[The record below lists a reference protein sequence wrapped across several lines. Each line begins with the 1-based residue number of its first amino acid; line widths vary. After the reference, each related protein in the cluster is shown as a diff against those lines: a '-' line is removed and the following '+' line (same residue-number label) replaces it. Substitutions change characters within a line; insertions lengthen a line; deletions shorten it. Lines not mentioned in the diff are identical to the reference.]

1 MHKSVKLCVSRPEIW
16 PTGSEQEQYRGSK
29 MCSEKPSEESR
40 ARAKR
45 APRHIWACPRLRV
58 VEGFQDEKTT
68 LHNRIVASQPEF
80 VRVNRVTGRRKTE
93 ATILALIAARVE
105 LRRR

>member
-1 MHKSVKLCVSRPEIW
+1 MADWIRAEAFKDVLREILGRIKEQASK
-16 PTGSEQEQYRGSK
+16 TGF
-29 MCSEKPSEESR
+29 
-40 ARAKR
+40 
-45 APRHIWACPRLRV
+45 RHHDFAIRV

-93 ATILALIAARVE
+93 ATI
-105 LRRR
+105 